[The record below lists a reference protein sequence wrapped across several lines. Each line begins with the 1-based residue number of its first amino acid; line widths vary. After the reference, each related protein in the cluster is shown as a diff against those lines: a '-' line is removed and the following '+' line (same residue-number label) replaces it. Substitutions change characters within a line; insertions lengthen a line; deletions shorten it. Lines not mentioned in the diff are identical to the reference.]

1 MKSNLTLKQIAKD
14 LNVSI
19 ATVSKSINDSPE
31 ISATTKRKVND
42 YCKLINYKPNF
53 FGLNL
58 RTKKT
63 KIIALV
69 IPDVTNSFFVKVF
82 SGIEKV
88 AEERGYNVIT
98 CISNESIQKEIQI
111 LKMLSNGSIDGF
123 ILSISEEA
131 QKLNSYNHFNK
142 VIKEGIPIVMFDRV
156 SDSVNC
162 SKVIVNDLDSAID
175 ATQFLINSNCKKIAI
190 FSSIDNLSVGK
201 LRLKGYLNALK
212 KNNIQ
217 VNDESIIVANNRMDF
232 DVKAAKFI
240 NENKV
245 DAIFSIDE
253 YASFKA
259 LKLALKKGF
268 KIPEEL
274 SIIGFADGIWSRR
287 MTPSLTTV
295 SQHGKEMGEV
305 AAKLLID
312 ILELKSQQP
321 TQKIIIETEIKLRE
335 TTIQE

>member
-14 LNVSI
+14 LNVSVS
-19 ATVSKSINDSPE
+19 TVSKSLNNSSEISPE
-31 ISATTKRKVND
+31 TKKKVTD
-42 YCKLINYKPNF
+42 YAALINYKPNF

-88 AEERGYNVIT
+88 AEERGYNIIT
-98 CISNESIQKEIQI
+98 CISKESLDKEVQI
-111 LKMLSNGSIDGF
+111 LKMLSNGTIDGF

-131 QKLNSYNHFNK
+131 QKLNSFTHFNE
-142 VIKEGIPIVMFDRV
+142 VIKAGIPIVMFDRV
-156 SDSVNC
+156 SDVIDC
-162 SKVIVNDLDSAID
+162 DKVIVNDLESAMD
-175 ATQFLINSNCKKIAI
+175 ATQFLINSKCKKIAI

-201 LRLKGYLNALK
+201 LRLKGYLNTLK
-212 KNNIQ
+212 KNDID
-217 VNDESIIVANNRMDF
+217 VNNQNIIVSDNRSDF
-232 DVKAAKFI
+232 DVKATKFF

-259 LKLALKKGF
+259 LKLALEKGY

-274 SIIGFADGIWSRR
+274 SVIGFADGIWSRR
-287 MTPSLTTV
+287 MTPSLSTM

-312 ILELKSQQP
+312 KLELKDDITSVQ
-321 TQKIIIETEIKLRE
+321 TIVIKAELKKRD
-335 TTIQE
+335 TTN